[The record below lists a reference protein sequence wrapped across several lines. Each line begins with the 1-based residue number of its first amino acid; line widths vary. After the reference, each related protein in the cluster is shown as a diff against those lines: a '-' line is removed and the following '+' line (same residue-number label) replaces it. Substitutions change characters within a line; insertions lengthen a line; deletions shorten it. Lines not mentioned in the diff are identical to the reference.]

1 MGSHFDQ
8 FEIVRLIPFHLF
20 GNLDLSFTNSTLFML
35 FAVSFFYFLYLT
47 NIKYSLII
55 PGRWQSIIELI
66 YETIHSTVKDN
77 VGTDGTK
84 FFAFILTLFIFIA
97 TMNLFGLIPYTF
109 SPTSHFAVTFG
120 LSLSIF
126 IAVLIIGIAK
136 YKLNYVSMF
145 MPAGA
150 PLGLGPFLV
159 LIEFISHF
167 AKALSLGLRL
177 AANITAGHLLFTIL
191 SVFTWNFLTAGGL
204 IAIGALLPF
213 SIGLFITILEI
224 AVAVIQAYV
233 FCLLTI
239 IYLGESLHLH

>member
-1 MGSHFDQ
+1 MCSHFDQ
-8 FEIVRLIPFHLF
+8 FEIARIIPFHLF
-20 GNLDLSFTNSTLFML
+20 GNFDISFTNSSLFMS
-35 FAVSFFYFLYLT
+35 FAAIFFYFLYLT
-47 NIKYSLII
+47 NIKNSLII
-55 PGRWQSIIELI
+55 PSRWQSVIDLI
-66 YETIHSTVKDN
+66 YETIHGTIKDN

-84 FFAFILTLFIFIA
+84 FFAFILTLFLFIA

-126 IAVLIIGIAK
+126 IAVVIIGITN
-136 YKLNYVSMF
+136 YKLNYISMF

-159 LIEFISHF
+159 LVEFVSHC

-177 AANITAGHLLFTIL
+177 AANVTAGHLLFTIL
-191 SVFTWNFLTAGGL
+191 SVFTWNILTAGGVL
-204 IAIGALLPF
+204 AIGALLPF
-213 SIGLFITILEI
+213 SIGLFITILEMAI
-224 AVAVIQAYV
+224 AVIQAYV

-239 IYLGESLHLH
+239 IYLGESIHLH

>member
-1 MGSHFDQ
+1 
-8 FEIVRLIPFHLF
+8 
-20 GNLDLSFTNSTLFML
+20 
-35 FAVSFFYFLYLT
+35 
-47 NIKYSLII
+47 
-55 PGRWQSIIELI
+55 
-66 YETIHSTVKDN
+66 
-77 VGTDGTK
+77 
-84 FFAFILTLFIFIA
+84 
-97 TMNLFGLIPYTF
+97 MNLFGLIPYTF

>member
-35 FAVSFFYFLYLT
+35 FAVGFFYFLYLT
-47 NIKYSLII
+47 NIKNSLII
-55 PGRWQSIIELI
+55 PKKWQSIIELI

-84 FFAFILTLFIFIA
+84 YFGFILTLFIFIA

-120 LSLSIF
+120 LSFSIF
-126 IAVLIIGIAK
+126 IGVLIIGIMK
-136 YKLNYVSMF
+136 YKLNYLSMF

-191 SVFTWNFLTAGGL
+191 SVFTWNFLTAGGF
-204 IAIGALLPF
+204 IALGALLPF

>member
-1 MGSHFDQ
+1 
-8 FEIVRLIPFHLF
+8 
-20 GNLDLSFTNSTLFML
+20 
-35 FAVSFFYFLYLT
+35 
-47 NIKYSLII
+47 
-55 PGRWQSIIELI
+55 
-66 YETIHSTVKDN
+66 
-77 VGTDGTK
+77 
-84 FFAFILTLFIFIA
+84 
-97 TMNLFGLIPYTF
+97 
-109 SPTSHFAVTFG
+109 
-120 LSLSIF
+120 
-126 IAVLIIGIAK
+126 
-136 YKLNYVSMF
+136 MF

-204 IAIGALLPF
+204 ITIGALLPF

-239 IYLGESLHLH
+239 IYLGESIHLH

>member
-8 FEIVRLIPFHLF
+8 FEIVRIIPLHLF

-35 FAVSFFYFLYLT
+35 LAVGFFYFLYLT
-47 NIKYSLII
+47 NIKHSLII
-55 PGRWQSIIELI
+55 PGRWQSIIEI
-66 YETIHSTVKDN
+66 VYETIHSTVKDN

-84 FFAFILTLFIFIA
+84 FFAFILTLFILIA

-109 SPTSHFAVTFG
+109 STTSHFAITFG

-126 IAVLIIGIAK
+126 IGVLIIGVLN
-136 YKLNYVSMF
+136 YNLNYVSMF

-150 PLGLGPFLV
+150 PIGIGPFLV
-159 LIEFISHF
+159 LIEFVSHF

-191 SVFTWNFLTAGGL
+191 SVFTWNFLTIGGL
-204 IAIGALLPF
+204 VTLGALIPF
-213 SIGLFITILEI
+213 SIGLCITILEI

-233 FCLLTI
+233 FSLLTI
-239 IYLGESLHLH
+239 IYLGESIHLH